1 MGSEQ
6 TCRATTYSM
15 GETLE
20 TRCTT
25 RLLNDR
31 PFVESRVS
39 RPDSTGCD
47 KSDQCYTCNFQ
58 PKQIWG
64 CDNSWRTAALFYA
77 GAVTANIFVWPQKNP
92 FSFLPQI
99 RGILP
104 FFRITAQC
112 MESDWEASHPGE
124 QTAVQ
129 GSKNNFPTPARSLS
143 EAGASHSSDRSVMR
157 QNEITQL
164 REYSRG
170 YSHPAVNRIIK
181 TLHEQ
186 GVAARRG
193 IEPLYRP

>member
-31 PFVESRVS
+31 PYVESRVS

-58 PKQIWG
+58 PRQIWG

-77 GAVTANIFVWPQKNP
+77 GAVTANIFVWWQKNP

-99 RGILP
+99 RGIPPFSASPHSISALRGRHRILP
-104 FFRITAQC
+104 NKLLC
-112 MESDWEASHPGE
+112 K
-124 QTAVQ
+124 
-129 GSKNNFPTPARSLS
+129 GSKNNFPIPVRSLS
-143 EAGASHSSDRSVMR
+143 EAAPSHSSGRSIMR
-157 QNEITQL
+157 QNEITQVC
-164 REYSRG
+164 EYSRG
-170 YSHPAVNRIIK
+170 YSQPAAHRIIK